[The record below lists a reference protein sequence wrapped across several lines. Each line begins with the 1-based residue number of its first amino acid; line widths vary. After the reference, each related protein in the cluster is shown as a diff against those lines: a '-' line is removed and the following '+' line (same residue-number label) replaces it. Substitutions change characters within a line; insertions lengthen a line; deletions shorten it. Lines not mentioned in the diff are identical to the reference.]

1 MKKLI
6 LAVLLC
12 TSFSALADSQTYCN
26 PDGAGGQICN
36 TYGSGDSDSGQ
47 SYTSL
52 TGRVAL
58 LLTHMVKMVP
68 LLKLFVALM
77 ELVVRFVILI
87 KRCI

>member
-1 MKKLI
+1 MVQVVKSVTHTAAVI
-6 LAVLLC
+6 VIAVSHTLA
-12 TSFSALADSQTYCN
+12 
-26 PDGAGGQICN
+26 
-36 TYGSGDSDSGQ
+36 
-47 SYTSL
+47 L

>member
-12 TSFSALADSQTYCN
+12 TSFGALADSQTYCN

-47 SYTSL
+47 SYTSPDGAGGSITNSYGEDGSTTQTFCSL
-52 TGRVAL
+52 DGAGGQ
-58 LLTHMVKMVP
+58 
-68 LLKLFVALM
+68 
-77 ELVVRFVILI
+77 I
-87 KRCI
+87 CNSY